1 MRIVEDFIGLF
12 FPRICNACEAVLL
25 KNEETICT
33 RCLHTLPR
41 TNFHLH
47 RQNPVTE
54 VFWGRLPIES
64 ASAYLYFAKAG
75 RVQHLIHQFKY
86 KGQLEVGRLLGTM
99 FANDLHKSPYFKNI
113 EGVIPVPLHW
123 SKQKA
128 RGFNQSEV
136 FGRAMAT
143 AMNVPLMDD
152 VLKRE
157 KATATQT
164 RKSRF
169 ERWKNVSYVFKLT
182 NPERIAGKH
191 ILLVD
196 DVITTGATIEACASA
211 VLDVSGTK
219 VSLAFLAMAAH

>member
-1 MRIVEDFIGLF
+1 MRIVSDFIGLF
-12 FPRICNACEAVLL
+12 FPKICNACEAVLL

-47 RQNPVTE
+47 RENPVTE

-99 FANDLHKSPYFKNI
+99 YGNDLRKSPYFENI
-113 EGVIPVPLHW
+113 AGIIPVPLHW
-123 SKQKA
+123 SKQKT

-143 AMNVPLMDD
+143 AMNAQLMKD
-152 VLKRE
+152 VLIRE
-157 KATATQT
+157 KATTTQT
-164 RKSRF
+164 RKTRF
-169 ERWKNVSYVFKLT
+169 ERWENVSYVFKLT

-191 ILLVD
+191 VLLVD
-196 DVITTGATIEACASA
+196 DVITTGATIEASASA
-211 VLDVSGTK
+211 LLEVPGTK